1 MHTYRGRLTVPLLL
15 TLAVAFGGA
24 AQAQTTQQVAPSA
37 YSISGWRVECASQS
51 SALSCQLIDQ
61 VTARANN
68 GVLAGVT
75 VVQTGAAKTPTIV
88 VQVPL
93 GAALDQSVRVGFNSG
108 AEQLLPFV
116 SCYNNGCFARAA
128 LQDSL
133 LTQMRDA
140 KEPLALS
147 YATYDS
153 NMNKQTIRIT
163 LPLDGFAVAY
173 DKLK

>member
-1 MHTYRGRLTVPLLL
+1 MHIGRLTVVLLL
-15 TLAVAFGGA
+15 MLPIAFGGL
-24 AQAQTTQQVAPSA
+24 AQAQTQQVSPSA
-37 YSISGWRVECASQS
+37 YSISGWRVECSSQS
-51 SALSCQLIDQ
+51 NALACQLIDQ

-68 GVLAGVT
+68 GVIAGIS
-75 VVQTGAAKTPTIV
+75 VVQAGAAKTPTLV

-108 AEQLLPFV
+108 AEQMVPFV

-128 LQDSL
+128 LQDSML
-133 LTQMRDA
+133 AQMRNA
-140 KEPLALS
+140 KEPLSVS
-147 YATYDS
+147 YSTYDA
-153 NMNKQTIRIT
+153 NMNKQSIRIT